1 MRALARRRQKESA
14 TRGLPRL
21 SRARS
26 LSGPMS
32 LVPLNAA
39 QLQAAHVWLATL
51 SKTTRQ
57 RGESLFRERCV
68 FDLESYKRGVG
79 LRAAVQGTYRYTSKL
94 RYSAE
99 EGWSGVCTCPVGSD
113 CKHCCA
119 TMLAALSELGADAGP
134 TPGGEG
140 KSAIAEIRAA
150 LVSQRIG
157 TADPELAA
165 VPASPKTNETFAAQ
179 IAARLGRP
187 LAEGEKRSA
196 REVDELFRHYRT
208 AMVVPKS
215 SIDVIAG
222 TPRNL
227 KYTWET
233 VQLWPAAPQTPWE
246 AWLYVAAYLR
256 RHGLKGSPTLLAAT
270 DRAEI
275 DALVGEWERH
285 EEVEQWRE
293 WLGQTAQIATA
304 PAPQR
309 SELRVRLTEH
319 GAQLESRKDAEPEF
333 KAVSASRYQQFAGES
348 LAGRS
353 AFDEVSLAVWHA
365 FYTGYGSLPFSGYT
379 EPDCTRILNTLLRR
393 DETLARIV
401 GPDAQP
407 LVRREEPLVW
417 RVEPVES
424 ARVDYRLALVLPDGS
439 APPPPIALLD
449 GAPSIYIAAGAIFT
463 GPPLGGLALGAQPL
477 TVPAEALETAEGIA
491 LLDRIAAEPPA
502 RIATRV
508 RTVRPRPILRCALE
522 KNQWDSIEHLNVE
535 ALAETA
541 PGVIAETYRNTG
553 WQPTQAEPEPAAG
566 TILRHDRSAL
576 APVPELLAAL
586 KLQWW
591 PHENHWHKAVG
602 KKFAEQFSE
611 WLAALPAGLTIL
623 LDPMLASLGDA
634 PVRATVKLEAE
645 EAGIDWFD
653 LKIALDVA
661 DTTFTKAELKLLLD
675 ARGGFVRL
683 GEKGWRRIAFE
694 LSAEDEAQLADL
706 GLSARDFSSAP
717 QRLHAL
723 QLAGKSA
730 ARRMLG
736 AERAAHIERR
746 AVEIQTRV
754 SPPVPPELLAELRP
768 YQLAGFHFLAYLTAN
783 NFGGILADDMGLG
796 KTVQALA
803 WLLWLRGENSPHPSL
818 VVCPKSVADNWL
830 AEGAHFAPGLRVRA
844 LERGASDATA
854 LKAARAEADL
864 VVANYAQLR
873 NLEKEMTSMPWHAV
887 ILDEAQYIKNPESQT
902 ARAACTL
909 KAAHRLTLSGTP
921 IENRLLDLWS
931 IMSFAMPGVLGRRAD
946 FAKNFDQRSDPLARR
961 RLAARVR
968 PFVLRRTKGEVAKDL
983 PERIEEDLFC
993 ELDGEQATLYRAEL
1007 KRARLALLNIQTNA
1021 QLDKSRFNVLTS
1033 LLRLRQICC
1042 HPALIGSK
1050 SKKPESAKLNALM
1063 DVIEPLMEEGHKV
1076 LVFSQFVEMLALIQ
1090 TEIVKRD
1097 WRHFL
1102 LTGATEDRGPLVKDF
1117 QTSEGSAVFLIS
1129 LRAGGFG
1136 LNLTA
1141 ASYVVLFDPWWNPA
1155 VENQAI
1161 DRTHRIGQRQTVNA
1175 YRLLVKGTIE
1185 EKIRHLQKQKSALA
1199 ADILGEESF
1208 ARAQTLDDVRFLLSE

>member
-1 MRALARRRQKESA
+1 
-14 TRGLPRL
+14 
-21 SRARS
+21 
-26 LSGPMS
+26 MS
-32 LVPLNAA
+32 LTPLTAA
-39 QLQAAHVWLATL
+39 QLQAAHTWLGKL
-51 SKTTRQ
+51 PKLTRH
-57 RGESLFRERCV
+57 RGEALLRDQLV
-68 FDLESYKRGVG
+68 FSVESYKRGVG
-79 LRAAVQGTYRYTSKL
+79 IRAAVQGGYRYIAKL
-94 RYSAE
+94 RYDDGT
-99 EGWSGVCTCPVGSD
+99 GWMGLCTCTVGTD

-119 TMLAALSELGADAGP
+119 TMLAALAELGSGAEPAA
-134 TPGGEG
+134 TT
-140 KSAIAEIRAA
+140 KRTRAMAEIRAA
-150 LVSQRIG
+150 LVSHRSG
-157 TADPELAA
+157 MPELGL
-165 VPASPKTNETFAAQ
+165 E
-179 IAARLGRP
+179 IAATPKSASKRDVFATEMADRIGRP
-187 LAEGEKRSA
+187 LSPDEQRAA
-196 REVDELFRHYRT
+196 RAVDDLFLRHR
-208 AMVVPKS
+208 ALDLVPKS
-215 SIDVIAG
+215 AIDAITG
-222 TPRNL
+222 TPGGARPS
-227 KYTWET
+227 WET
-233 VQLWPAAPQTPWE
+233 VRLWPAAPLTPWE
-246 AWLYVAAYLR
+246 AWLYVAAYLW
-256 RHGLKGSPTLLAAT
+256 RHALAGPPALMDET
-270 DRAEI
+270 DRAEV
-275 DALVGEWERH
+275 DALVGEWERR
-285 EEVEQWRE
+285 EQVDEWRD
-293 WLGQTAQIATA
+293 WLGKTAQTSTE
-304 PAPQR
+304 PAPQQF
-309 SELRVRLTEH
+309 ELRVRLAAD
-319 GAQLESRKDAEPEF
+319 GAQLESRKDEDGDF
-333 KAVSASRYQQFAGES
+333 KPVSLARYQQHTGES
-348 LAGRS
+348 LAGRTS
-353 AFDEVSLAVWHA
+353 FDELSLAVWHA
-365 FYTGYGSLPFSGYT
+365 FYTGYGSLPLRSYT
-379 EPDCTRILNTLLRR
+379 EPDCKRILNTLLRR
-393 DETLARIV
+393 DDTLSRVV

-407 LVRREEPLVW
+407 LARREEPLVW
-417 RVEPVES
+417 SVEPVEG
-424 ARVDYRLALVLPDGS
+424 ARTDYSLALVLPDGS
-439 APPPPIALLD
+439 APPPPVVLLD
-449 GAPSIYIAAGAIFT
+449 GAPSIYVARGAVFH
-463 GPPLGGLALGAQPL
+463 GPPLGGLVPGTQPL
-477 TVPAEALETAEGIA
+477 VVPAEALETAEGIA
-491 LLDRIAAEPPA
+491 LLDRIAAEPPP
-502 RIATRV
+502 RLATRV
-508 RTVRPRPILRCALE
+508 RTIRPRPILRCALE
-522 KNQWDSIEHLNVE
+522 KNQWDGAEHLNVE
-535 ALAETA
+535 VLAETE
-541 PGVIAETYRNTG
+541 PGVVAETYRNTG
-553 WQPTQAEPEPAAG
+553 WQPAKALPALPADA
-566 TILRHDRSAL
+566 ILRNDRSAL
-576 APVPELLAAL
+576 APVPGLLAAL

-611 WLAALPAGLTIL
+611 WLAALPAGITIL
-623 LDPMLASLGDA
+623 LDPLLASLGDA

-706 GLSARDFSSAP
+706 GLSTRDLSSAP

-736 AERAAHIERR
+736 AERAASIERR
-746 AVEIQTRV
+746 AAEIQTRV
-754 SPPVPPELLAELRP
+754 SPPVPAGLLAELRP

-803 WLLWLRGENSPHPSL
+803 WLLWLRGEKPAHPSL

-844 LERGASDATA
+844 LERGASDAAA
-854 LKAARAEADL
+854 LTAARAEADL

-873 NLEKEMTSMPWHAV
+873 NLEKEITAMPWHAV

-902 ARAACTL
+902 ARAACSL

-983 PERIEEDLFC
+983 PDRIEEDLFC

-1007 KRARLALLNIQTNA
+1007 KRARAALLNIQTNA

-1042 HPALIGSK
+1042 HPALIGSTGK
-1050 SKKPESAKLNALM
+1050 NPESAKLNALL

-1076 LVFSQFVEMLALIQ
+1076 LVFSQFTQMLALIQ
-1090 TEIVKRD
+1090 AEVVKRE
-1097 WRHFL
+1097 WRHYL
-1102 LTGATEDRGPLVKDF
+1102 LTGATEDRGPLVRDF

-1208 ARAQTLDDVRFLLSE
+1208 ARALTLDDFRFLLSE